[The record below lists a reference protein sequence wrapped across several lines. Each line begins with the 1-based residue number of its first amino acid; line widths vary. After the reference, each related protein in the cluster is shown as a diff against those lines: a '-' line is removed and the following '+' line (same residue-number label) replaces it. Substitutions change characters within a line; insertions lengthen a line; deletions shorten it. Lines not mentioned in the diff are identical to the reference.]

1 MESLSNQ
8 LESLEA
14 GRVQLE
20 TRVQEHDRIIGCLFY
35 TVKEQDRIFD
45 TVSVAYVREL
55 HELRSQLNT
64 LIGVGP
70 PPEPP
75 QAGEP
80 QTPEYIAPLP
90 YRVPPAVWLPP
101 GPPPQLC
108 YIGRAGSQSDLEVI
122 AAWCRRL
129 GQRVTQGQ
137 YSALDY
143 RRDITGRNR
152 VEVRKAMPN
161 GFLQGWVLD
170 HTNDTFGYFV
180 PEKPGPGWP
189 KQLKVHNDTERGIF
203 IAAVECDDAG
213 LRPTQDCYT
222 MASLY
227 PVQIT
232 SLIQVMS
239 NYWEMVHTLSR
250 THDITPNAKDFAAT
264 RDLLR
269 LHWQRARGTVSR
281 GTEGKP
287 QHQKAVV
294 DIQAHEYRL
303 SEVAN
308 TIQTV
313 PDHNKWEHLE
323 TLLAQSKGA
332 FQKAEWVLRNLV
344 HHDQSGQN
352 PEEETDTPNPFVE
365 EYLQAFQRL
374 VTIDNSERSEVAAA
388 AQAVAV
394 QATQT
399 VQEAVQ
405 AAAGAESDS
414 DMISF
419 SDSEDEQGGLS
430 EEDCSK

>member
-1 MESLSNQ
+1 MESFSSQ

-14 GRVQLE
+14 GRAQLE
-20 TRVQEHDRIIGCLFY
+20 TRVQEQDRIIGCLFY
-35 TVKEQDRIFD
+35 TVKEQDRVFN
-45 TVSVAYVREL
+45 TVSAAYVREL

-70 PPEPP
+70 PPAPP

-80 QTPEYIAPLP
+80 QALEYITPLP
-90 YRVPPAVWLPP
+90 YRVPPAIWLPP

-108 YIGRAGSQSDLEVI
+108 YIGWAGSPSDLEVI
-122 AAWCRRL
+122 TAWCRRL
-129 GQRVTQGQ
+129 GQRVTQCQ

-170 HTNDTFGYFV
+170 RTDDTFGYFV

-189 KQLKVHNDTERGIF
+189 KQLKIHNDTERGIF
-203 IAAVECDDAG
+203 VAAVECDDAG
-213 LRPTQDCYT
+213 LRPTQDCYI

-239 NYWEMVHTLSR
+239 TYWEMVHTLSR
-250 THDITPNAKDFAAT
+250 THDIAPIAKDFAAT

-269 LHWQRARGTVSR
+269 LHWRRARDTVGR
-281 GTEGKP
+281 GTEGQP
-287 QHQKAVV
+287 QHRKAVI
-294 DIQAHEYRL
+294 DIQAHEYRM
-303 SEVAN
+303 SELVS
-308 TIQTV
+308 TIQSV
-313 PDHNKWEHLE
+313 PDQNKWEHLE
-323 TLLAQSKGA
+323 TLLAQSKRP

-344 HHDQSGQN
+344 HHDRSGQTPN
-352 PEEETDTPNPFVE
+352 EETDIPNPFVE

-374 VTIDNSERSEVAAA
+374 VTINNSELSVVAAA
-388 AQAVAV
+388 GQAVSV
-394 QATQT
+394 QAPQT

-405 AAAGAESDS
+405 AAAAA
-414 DMISF
+414 
-419 SDSEDEQGGLS
+419 
-430 EEDCSK
+430 